1 MRIAC
6 LHTADSNIAVFE
18 AAARQLGLADG
29 ALHHDVRADL
39 LAAAEQAGM
48 VTPEIAAQ
56 TAEALLRLSNGA
68 DAVILTCS
76 TLGPVAESA
85 ADQSAIPISRADAA
99 LAKRAVSAGGRVV
112 VLCAVGTTV
121 PPTTPLFT
129 KAAMQAPACEI
140 DVRLVSGAWALFKAG
155 DLAGYHAAIAAAADQ
170 AYVEGATV
178 VALAQSSMAG
188 AALLVKCGPTPL
200 TGPETAL
207 AAAVAAI
214 RTSPQAR

>member
-18 AAARQLGLADG
+18 AAARQLGLAGG
-29 ALHHDVRADL
+29 ALHHEVRPDL

-76 TLGPVAESA
+76 TLGPVVETVA
-85 ADQSAIPISRADAA
+85 AQSAILISRADAA

-121 PPTTPLFT
+121 PPTTQLFT
-129 KAAMQAPACEI
+129 QAAKTAPACEI
-140 DVRLVSGAWALFKAG
+140 DVRLVMGAWALFKAG
-155 DLAGYHAAIAAAADQ
+155 DLGGYHAAIAAAADQ

-188 AALLVKCGPTPL
+188 AALLVKSEPTPL

-207 AAAVAAI
+207 AAAVAAS

>member
-18 AAARQLGLADG
+18 AAARQLGLVDG

-39 LAAAEQAGM
+39 LATAEQAGM

-56 TAEALLRLSNGA
+56 TAEALVRLSNGA

-76 TLGPVAESA
+76 TLGPVAETA
-85 ADQSAIPISRADAA
+85 ACESAIPISRADAA
-99 LAKRAVSAGGRVV
+99 LAQRAVSAGGRVV
-112 VLCAVGTTV
+112 VLCAVETTV
-121 PPTTPLFT
+121 PPTTQLFT
-129 KAAMQAPACEI
+129 EEAKGTPACEI
-140 DVRLVSGAWALFKAG
+140 DVRLVAGAWALFKAG

-188 AALLVKCGPTPL
+188 AALLVKSGRTPL

-207 AAAVAAI
+207 ATAVAAI
-214 RTSPQAR
+214 RTSSHAR